1 MVGAW
6 LDSVNEDE
14 LVVAMTSLIL
24 VALLTTPLG
33 LLLWGVLLDVS
44 TPQVT
49 LLVAGVGM
57 LLAMALLRLT
67 RPTLRAARPD

>member
-1 MVGAW
+1 M
-6 LDSVNEDE
+6 NEDE
-14 LVVAMTSLIL
+14 RVVAMTSLIL

-57 LLAMALLRLT
+57 LLAVALLRLT
-67 RPTLRAARPD
+67 RPTLRAARP